1 MIPASSSQ
9 ILFESNHVHNC
20 ASFYFVYVSASAK
33 VSICLKLNLQF
44 DSQVQLRNE
53 SAALEAS
60 RRAFVRERQAAE
72 SQALQGALMALP
84 ERAASFAREQITATA
99 TTASVEGEDGE
110 VVVAATGVGPANTV
124 ADQLD
129 SQENGNIADAT
140 AAAAAARAVEEVLS
154 LLRPSRAKRSTDNT
168 AQGRSSNSSNKGK
181 NDIQSSS
188 SSLSQ
193 SLRAGQRKSHPV
205 ALCGLRPDCEALLR
219 ASFKKLDPTGKG
231 TVPAAQLLAVLQE
244 RPPPQAITNATNT
257 NVAAP
262 SGDDSNGP
270 KPHSRH
276 RHGKATAGGTG
287 ALRRVMEAWVGE
299 SAWVE
304 ALAYL
309 ANAFDR
315 LSGQD
320 ADLTWGEFLLY
331 FVPSDGDEHGGDEH
345 DDYEHGGDDDE
356 SIHDGHD
363 HKGEESNLRH
373 QTIDGSKDEADASSA
388 EALSAARALLSN
400 LSVPELRQEA
410 SLLLAER
417 AALRKQLAHAERRC
431 ERAGESAWQL
441 HRRQIS
447 VLEAKSQQLST
458 AAARSQTDAAAAM
471 SRAESAS
478 AQVLELQEQLR
489 AVEARHQEVVGQ
501 ASQSTAAKQAAEER
515 ADANAR
521 EARRASAA
529 ADVIQNEVADLRR
542 TIAAAEVEAAAAN
555 RQLERTTEVCA
566 QGDALL

>member
-1 MIPASSSQ
+1 LFRYTANF
-9 ILFESNHVHNC
+9 ILFREFPNG
-20 ASFYFVYVSASAK
+20 A
-33 VSICLKLNLQF
+33 
-44 DSQVQLRNE
+44 QVQLRNE

-84 ERAASFAREQITATA
+84 ERAASFAREQAA
-99 TTASVEGEDGE
+99 AAARLEGDDEGGAAGGARAANAAEDQ
-110 VVVAATGVGPANTV
+110 TNRQGPGK
-124 ADQLD
+124 
-129 SQENGNIADAT
+129 SADAI
-140 AAAAAARAVEEVLS
+140 AAAAAARAVEGVLS
-154 LLRPSRAKRSTDNT
+154 LLRPSRAKRCSNST
-168 AQGRSSNSSNKGK
+168 AQSRSSNSNHRSNHG
-181 NDIQSSS
+181 NDDDPSSS
-188 SSLSQ
+188 NSLPQ
-193 SLRAGQRKSHPV
+193 PLRAGLRRSHPV

-244 RPPPQAITNATNT
+244 RPPLQAISNATNT
-257 NVAAP
+257 NAAAASAASAP

-373 QTIDGSKDEADASSA
+373 RTIDGSKDEADASSA